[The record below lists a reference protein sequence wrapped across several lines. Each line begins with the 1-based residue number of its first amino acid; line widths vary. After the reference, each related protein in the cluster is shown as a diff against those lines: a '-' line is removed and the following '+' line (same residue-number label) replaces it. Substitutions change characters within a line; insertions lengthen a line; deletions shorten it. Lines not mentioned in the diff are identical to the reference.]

1 MQIDNFLNLIRSG
14 FDVSFNYNDVFFTI
28 SLIQDDENGRKYG
41 IGSENGLRSNFETLD
56 SIRQFVIVDKT
67 IEEIIL
73 ALKDEEIYY

>member
-41 IGSENGLRSNFETLD
+41 IGSENGLKSNFETLD